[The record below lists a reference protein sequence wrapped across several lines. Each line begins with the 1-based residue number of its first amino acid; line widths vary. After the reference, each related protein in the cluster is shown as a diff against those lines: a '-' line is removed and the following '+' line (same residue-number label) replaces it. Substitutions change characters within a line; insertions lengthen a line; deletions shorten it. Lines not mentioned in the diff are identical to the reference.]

1 MTPFPLILLV
11 WGILLASGVLPNRIL
26 AWRIPRTVP
35 WRRIRFTVAVAAIA
49 SGGFW
54 LALDLVLPIFLPRA
68 RLGAKLADIAG
79 WAAVVLAGVICVRLI
94 ALRQS
99 FDEPLTTDK
108 EMEDWRQR

>member
-26 AWRIPRTVP
+26 VWRIPRTVP
-35 WRRIRFTVAVAAIA
+35 WRRTRFTLAVAAIA
-49 SGGFW
+49 TGGFW
-54 LALDLVLPIFLPRA
+54 LALDLVLPLLLPRA
-68 RLGAKLADIAG
+68 HLGARLADIAG
-79 WAAVVLAGVICVRLI
+79 WAVFVVAVVICVRLI

-99 FDEPLTTDK
+99 FDRPFAADK